1 VFQTV
6 LQHCEANRGRTAL
19 LRVAHTK
26 NRFDPHIFIEA
37 ILDGLV
43 DYLASI
49 QADD

>member
-1 VFQTV
+1 
-6 LQHCEANRGRTAL
+6 
-19 LRVAHTK
+19 LRIDPAKSRPLPAH
-26 NRFDPHIFIEA
+26 PHIFIEA